1 VIGLNGVSKVF
12 PAGGLAGRNALVTGT
27 SRGIGGTIADALE
40 AEGARVLRHTRSDGE
55 ITGDLATAQGV
66 AEVARQ
72 TRAAVSELHL
82 LVHNAAVN
90 PRPRETLDELEL
102 ETYRAV
108 QAVNVEAPIFLTRAL
123 LDLLRATGDAH
134 VIVVSS
140 EAGRFSNGMQPTG
153 LSYRVSKAAVNAF
166 TLVASLALREDGIR
180 INAVHPGWV
189 RSDMGG
195 PSAPLSLE
203 EGARTVVALALDN
216 TSPTGQMFDSDGP
229 TDW

>member
-1 VIGLNGVSKVF
+1 V
-12 PAGGLAGRNALVTGT
+12 NALVTGT
-27 SRGIGGTIADALE
+27 SRGIGRAIADLLE
-40 AEGARVLRHTRSDGE
+40 AEGAHVLRHARSGAE
-55 ITGDLATAQGV
+55 ISGDLSTPAGV

-72 TRAAVSELHL
+72 VCEAVGELHL
-82 LVHNAAVN
+82 LVHNAAIN
-90 PRPRETLDELEL
+90 PRPQEPFGALDL

-108 QAVNVEAPIFLTRAL
+108 QAVNVEAPVFLTQAL
-123 LDLLRATGDAH
+123 LGPLRAARGAH

-166 TLVASLALREDGIR
+166 TLVASLALREEGIR
-180 INAVHPGWV
+180 VNAVHPGWV

-195 PSAPLSLE
+195 PNAPLSLE
-203 EGARTVVALALDN
+203 EGARTVVALALDE
-216 TSPTGQMFDSDGP
+216 SEPTGQMFDASGP